1 MMKIKNKKTGLT
13 LVELLI
19 VITIIGLLASIFAI
33 NVSKYRSRTRDSQRV
48 ADIRIIQ
55 QALAM
60 YQDDSGG
67 SYPICDCDINGLTDC
82 LSAALSNIGVAA
94 VLPVDPLNSG
104 NYVYHYCSL
113 ATCTGESSD
122 GDSYYIKYYLETN
135 SIQGKSQGQNF
146 AIP

>member
-1 MMKIKNKKTGLT
+1 MKKNGLT

-33 NVSKYRSRTRDSQRV
+33 NVGRYRARTRDSQRV
-48 ADIRIIQ
+48 ADIRTIQ

-67 SYPICDCDINGLTDC
+67 SYPDCDCDINGSTDC
-82 LSAALSNIGVAA
+82 LSAALSGTGAVS

-104 NYVYHYCSL
+104 TSVYHYCSF
-113 ATCTGESSD
+113 ATCTGASSD
-122 GDSYYIKYYLETN
+122 GESYYIEYWLETN
-135 SIQGKSQGQNF
+135 SIPDRSQGQNF
-146 AIP
+146 ATP